1 MRAIL
6 LLIRNPQSAAPQSS
20 SAARVNGL
28 FRHSLAG
35 LLFRFFGLLR
45 PLLLEERGLV
55 LHVSDERVYDR
66 FGEAEYGGAE
76 QDAGDAEGVDSCDE
90 ADEHPVEVEA
100 LGGVGG
106 ELRAHDQGR
115 ECSDERADEE
125 VRGGCARLVPE
136 DEQVDA
142 DGDVDR
148 PLAEQREEADEEDYE
163 RERDGERH
171 AEEEVH
177 QEVTTGLRGLG
188 TIPAES
194 APPRATPAAP

>member
-66 FGEAEYGGAE
+66 FGEAAYGGAE
-76 QDAGDAEGVDSCDE
+76 AERRGARRGNPPHAGREEPTEVVKAGAGGDALPEP
-90 ADEHPVEVEA
+90 A
-100 LGGVGG
+100 
-106 ELRAHDQGR
+106 QGR
-115 ECSDERADEE
+115 
-125 VRGGCARLVPE
+125 G
-136 DEQVDA
+136 
-142 DGDVDR
+142 
-148 PLAEQREEADEEDYE
+148 EQRSTE
-163 RERDGERH
+163 
-171 AEEEVH
+171 
-177 QEVTTGLRGLG
+177 
-188 TIPAES
+188 
-194 APPRATPAAP
+194 